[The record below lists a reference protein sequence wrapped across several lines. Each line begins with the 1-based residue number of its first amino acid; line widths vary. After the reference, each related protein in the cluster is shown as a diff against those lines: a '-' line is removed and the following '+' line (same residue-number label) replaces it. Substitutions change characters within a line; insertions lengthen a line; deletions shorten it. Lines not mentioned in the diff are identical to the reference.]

1 MKERKKE
8 RKKRN
13 AKKNTSANMAFCG
26 SVKPM
31 TGVYTHI

>member
-1 MKERKKE
+1 MKESKKE
-8 RKKRN
+8 KK
-13 AKKNTSANMAFCG
+13 KKKCKEKTSANMAFCG